1 MAVLGK
7 VSNKTLIHFGSL
19 ESLFTIL
26 ICYII
31 AVLEGHVKPWLPTI
45 SACGDTP
52 PEQFVFRYGIL
63 TGGLILVVLALYI
76 YTADFPFSRD
86 MINLTMG
93 VVAGLSLGVV
103 AICADNEDDYV
114 HRG

>member
-1 MAVLGK
+1 MAVLGQL
-7 VSNKTLIHFGSL
+7 SGKTLIHFGSV
-19 ESLFTIL
+19 EMLFTIL
-26 ICYII
+26 LCYTI

-52 PEQFVFRYGIL
+52 PEQFVFRFGIL
-63 TGGLILVVLALYI
+63 TGSMLLVVLALYV

-86 MINLTMG
+86 KINLTMG

-103 AICADNEDDYV
+103 AICADNEDNLV
-114 HRG
+114 HTS